1 MIDNILIDDEKWM
14 RRAILLAGKA
24 KGRTSP
30 NPMVGA
36 VIIKDNKIIG
46 EGFHKKAGEDHAEVV
61 AIKNAGMNTK
71 DSTLYVN
78 LEPCTHFGRT
88 PPCVSAIIE
97 AGIKRVVIG
106 IEDPNPL
113 VKGDGIRKLKEA
125 GVEVKVGVLEKES
138 QKINEAFLKYIVKK
152 EPFVILK
159 VASTLDGKIATS
171 DGESKWITGERARN
185 FVHHLRDQVD
195 AVLVGIG
202 TILKDNPFLTA
213 RIKGGKDPLKVILDS
228 RLRIP
233 EDSNVIKINPEK
245 TIVATT
251 EFAPKDKIEK
261 LKEKE
266 VKVIS
271 IKSKDGRVD
280 LKQLLSELGKME
292 ITKLLVEGGSR
303 VNGAFFDEGLIDK
316 IIIFISPKLIGN
328 DKPYEIFSGRGVSTL
343 REAKVI
349 KELKLRRMD
358 EDIYV
363 EGYL

>member
-1 MIDNILIDDEKWM
+1 MLIEDKIWMKKAIILAE
-14 RRAILLAGKA
+14 KA

-36 VIIKDNKIIG
+36 VIVKNNKIIG
-46 EGFHKKAGEDHAEVV
+46 KGYHKMAGEDHAEVL
-61 AIKNAGMNTK
+61 AIKNAGDNAK
-71 DSTLYVN
+71 GATLYVN

-106 IEDPNPL
+106 VEDPNPL
-113 VKGDGIRKLKEA
+113 VKGNGIKRLKEA
-125 GVEVKVGVLEKES
+125 GIEVKVGVLENES
-138 QKINEAFLKYIVKK
+138 KKINEAFFKYITKK

-171 DGESKWITGERARN
+171 DGESKWITGERARQ
-185 FVHHLRDQVD
+185 FVHHLRNQVD

-202 TILKDNPFLTA
+202 TIFRDNPFLTA
-213 RIKGGKDPLKVILDS
+213 RIRGGRDPIKVILDS

-245 TIVATT
+245 TIIATT
-251 EFAPKDKIEK
+251 EFASKDKMNKI
-261 LKEKE
+261 KEKG
-266 VKVIS
+266 VKILT

-280 LKQLLSELGKME
+280 LKELLSELGRMD
-292 ITKLLVEGGSR
+292 IMTLLVEGGSR
-303 VNGAFFDEGLIDK
+303 INGTFFDEGLIDK

-328 DKPYEIFSGRGVSTL
+328 DQPYGIFNGKGVKTL
-343 REAKVI
+343 SEAKVI
-349 KELKLRRMD
+349 KGLNFRRMG
-358 EDIYV
+358 EDIYI
-363 EGYL
+363 EGYF